1 MDRDKNYDRTQ
12 LAYDAMT
19 QGTGEKFES
28 AKAGVEASYKND
40 ILDEFV
46 APFVVDE
53 NGLIQDGDTVI
64 FANFRPDRAQQIAI
78 ALSNPENVANYAK
91 EGKPALDSSKG
102 PKDVYFISMMSYGSA
117 VNGPVVFPLQD
128 LANTYGDV
136 IAANGLKQ
144 LRIAET
150 EKYAHVTFFFD
161 GGVDKEIEGATRVL
175 INSPKVATYDLKPEM
190 SAYEVADACVAEINK
205 DIHDT
210 IILNFANP
218 DMVGHT
224 GVFDATVKA
233 LEAVDECLGK
243 VVDAIIA
250 KGGVAII
257 TADHGNAEKLEDEN
271 GGAYTAHTSNPVPVI
286 VTKEGIELRNGGNL
300 GDLAPTMLQLLGV
313 EQPVEMTGK
322 SIIK

>member
-1 MDRDKNYDRTQ
+1 
-12 LAYDAMT
+12 
-19 QGTGEKFES
+19 
-28 AKAGVEASYKND
+28 
-40 ILDEFV
+40 
-46 APFVVDE
+46 
-53 NGLIQDGDTVI
+53 
-64 FANFRPDRAQQIAI
+64 
-78 ALSNPENVANYAK
+78 
-91 EGKPALDSSKG
+91 
-102 PKDVYFISMMSYGSA
+102 
-117 VNGPVVFPLQD
+117 
-128 LANTYGDV
+128 
-136 IAANGLKQ
+136 
-144 LRIAET
+144 
-150 EKYAHVTFFFD
+150 
-161 GGVDKEIEGATRVL
+161 
-175 INSPKVATYDLKPEM
+175 M
-190 SAYEVADACVAEINK
+190 SANEVADACVAEINK

-271 GGAYTAHTSNPVPVI
+271 GGAYTAHTSNPFPVI
-286 VTKEGIELRNGGNL
+286 VTKEGIELRDGGNL

>member
-46 APFVVDE
+46 VPFVVDA

-78 ALSNPENVANYAK
+78 ALSNPENVADYAK
-91 EGKPALDSSKG
+91 EGKPALDPSKG
-102 PKDVYFISMMSYGSA
+102 PKDVYFISMMSYGDA
-117 VNGPVVFPLQD
+117 VKGPVVFGLQD
-128 LANTYGDV
+128 LANTYGEV
-136 IAANGLKQ
+136 ISANGLKQ

-218 DMVGHT
+218 DIVGH
-224 GVFDATVKA
+224 D
-233 LEAVDECLGK
+233 
-243 VVDAIIA
+243 
-250 KGGVAII
+250 
-257 TADHGNAEKLEDEN
+257 
-271 GGAYTAHTSNPVPVI
+271 
-286 VTKEGIELRNGGNL
+286 
-300 GDLAPTMLQLLGV
+300 
-313 EQPVEMTGK
+313 
-322 SIIK
+322 